1 MALVTPAR
9 QTGRQ
14 MPATPTSDESV
25 TEPKRRRPLS
35 GIRARIV
42 LGYVALLAAAL
53 TIAVLVTRQA
63 LITRLYNDI
72 DEALVHEIEELRALT
87 ANGVNPTTGEPLG
100 SDVEAI
106 FETFF
111 DRNVP
116 GDSEAYYALVDGD
129 PFLLS
134 YNAPQELFRD
144 RELVDTWA
152 AVTEPLRAEA
162 DTEAGAIRYV
172 AVPLS
177 GGGGPE
183 GVYVV
188 VHFPADDL
196 AEVRQVARIIALVSA
211 GVLVASALVAW
222 SLAGRVVRPI
232 RELTNAARS
241 VTKDDL
247 SRRIPVT
254 GHDELAELGDRFNEM
269 LDRLELGFKG
279 QRQFLDDVAHELRT
293 PITIARGHLEVL
305 GDDPDER
312 AETIAVVTDELDR
325 MNRYVND
332 LLLLA
337 KAEQQELL
345 HFEPVDVGE
354 LAGDLTQRVSGIAD
368 RRWVLDAA
376 PEPGQLAIVADAGRL
391 TQAMLNLASNAVEHT
406 DHGDEIGLGFETV
419 AGNGVS
425 PMVRM
430 WVRDT
435 GPGVDPTIVDHLFQR
450 HVRGAASR
458 TRRTE
463 GMGIGL
469 SIVDVI
475 ARAHN
480 GVVDVANVDGGGAR
494 FTMTIPIDA
503 ERAVEEPAGGEGS
516 EP

>member
-1 MALVTPAR
+1 MAATPMPAATPA
-9 QTGRQ
+9 
-14 MPATPTSDESV
+14 ESV

-72 DEALVHEIEELRALT
+72 DEELVHEIEELRALVAT
-87 ANGVNPTTGEPLG
+87 GVDPATGEPLG

-106 FETFF
+106 FQTFF

-116 GDSEAYYALVDGD
+116 GDSEAYYALVDGH

-134 YNAPQELFRD
+134 YNAPQDLFSD

-162 DTEAGAIRYV
+162 DTAAGAIRYV

-177 GGGGPE
+177 GGDGPQ

-188 VHFPADDL
+188 VNFPADDL
-196 AEVRQVARIIALVSA
+196 AEVRQITRIIALVSA

-232 RELTNAARS
+232 RELTSAARS

-269 LDRLELGFKG
+269 LDRLDQGFKG
-279 QRQFLDDVAHELRT
+279 QRRFLDDVAHELRT

-354 LAGDLTQRVSGIAD
+354 LAGDLSQRVSGIAD

-406 DHGDEIGLGFETV
+406 DEGDEIGLGFEAV
-419 AGNGVS
+419 SGNGVS
-425 PMVRM
+425 PTVRL

-435 GPGVDPTIVDHLFQR
+435 GPGVDPEIADHLFQR
-450 HVRGAASR
+450 HVRGAASG
-458 TRRTE
+458 TRRAE

-494 FTMTIPIDA
+494 FTMTIPVDA
-503 ERAVEEPAGGEGS
+503 ERAVEEVADGEGS
-516 EP
+516 PP